1 VPDALESDKRPKLAI
16 EFHMPQANKSVKKSP
31 RRSSNAVTMHEVAR
45 DVGVSP
51 MTVSRV
57 LSGDANVKME
67 TRERVQAAIS
77 RLGYSPD
84 VTARNLAKASTV
96 QIGLV
101 YNNPSSAYLNEL
113 LIGVLEQSSHA
124 GCKVVLEKCGVRGE
138 RAAIK
143 NLLEDGVNG
152 IILPPPLSDS
162 RVALE
167 TLRAQTVPF
176 IAVAVGRPVE
186 EGLSVC
192 INDFEAAAAMTRYLL
207 SLGHRNFGFIVG
219 APNQTASA
227 QRYAGFMA
235 ALRDVGLKLRPEWVK
250 HGSFSYRS
258 GLLAAEQL
266 LTAVKRPTAIF
277 ASNDDMA
284 AAAIAVAHRLQL
296 DVPSALTIVGF
307 DDTPLATTI
316 WPTLTTVRQP
326 VAAMARKAVELLL
339 EEIHLRRKN
348 RTLAPLQHFM
358 KFSLIKRE
366 SSAACPRKE
375 RFQQS
380 AWGRRCVAF

>member
-1 VPDALESDKRPKLAI
+1 
-16 EFHMPQANKSVKKSP
+16 MPQIEKSVKKSP
-31 RRSSNAVTMHEVAR
+31 RRRSNAVTMHEVAKY
-45 DVGVSP
+45 VGVSP

-57 LSGDANVKME
+57 LSGDAIVRTE
-67 TRERVQAAIS
+67 TRERVQEAIL

-84 VTARNLAKASTV
+84 VAARNLAKASTV

-113 LIGVLEQSSHA
+113 LIGVLERSSHA

-138 RAAIK
+138 RAAIRK
-143 NLLEDGVNG
+143 LLGGGVNG

-162 RVALE
+162 KVALE
-167 TLRAQTVPF
+167 TLRAKKVPF
-176 IAVAVGRPVE
+176 IAVATGRTVE

-207 SLGHRNFGFIVG
+207 SLGHRNLGFIVG

-227 QRYAGFMA
+227 QRYAGFKA
-235 ALRDVGLKLRPEWVK
+235 ALRDAGLKLRPEWVK

-266 LTAVKRPTAIF
+266 LTGAKRPSAIF

-284 AAAIAVAHRLQL
+284 AAAIAVAHRLRI
-296 DVPSALTIVGF
+296 DVPSDLMIAGF

-326 VAAMARKAVELLL
+326 IAAMARKAVELLL
-339 EEIHLRRKN
+339 EEVRQRRHN
-348 RTLAPLQHFM
+348 RTLAPLQHFL
-358 KFSLIKRE
+358 KFSLVKRD
-366 SSAACPRKE
+366 STAVCRRK
-375 RFQQS
+375 
-380 AWGRRCVAF
+380 G